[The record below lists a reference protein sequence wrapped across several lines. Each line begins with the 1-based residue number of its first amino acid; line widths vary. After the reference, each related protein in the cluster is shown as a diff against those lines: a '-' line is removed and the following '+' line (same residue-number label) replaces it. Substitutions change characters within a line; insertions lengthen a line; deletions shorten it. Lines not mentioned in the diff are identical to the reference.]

1 MAREQ
6 YQERQPTTAERA
18 VEPAEM
24 IDASAGGQT
33 KFVTTGTI
41 PPVETAT
48 ATPKPTAS
56 ELAYGRGPGVQALEA
71 MLAKGTPKPGEI
83 VSLIDAHRDEHNQML
98 ALVSDRLGAAFAE
111 SVRAEMSSIRASI
124 SRKEL
129 VAGDPNDPNSNYL
142 LVSQKE
148 QGARFRAGDLS
159 GTANKNGLDA
169 KYNLD
174 QDDALHLKA
183 GKDKSATLAWE
194 HDGKNQG
201 EAFGKFENKND
212 YEAGV
217 RKDFEVGKGTLTA
230 GAHHKV
236 DGDGTTDGAFATYK
250 QGGTTIDGNAGVR
263 DGSFAGGL
271 SIARET
277 ETDKFGAAIAT
288 DGKGP
293 SVDAN
298 AEHKFGNGLSVNA
311 QGHAAGDG
319 LTGSVGA
326 AYENDKTKLDGN
338 VTRATDKTSLHLGGS
353 HQLTPEQSVSGTF
366 DYMRP
371 DSGQSQATL
380 GLSERYKSGKLLHG
394 LDLELG
400 HGARDYAKATGS
412 VDGQFAPNLYGGA
425 WGSTELQAGHHAS
438 AQLGASLTFTTH
450 EKYALTAAGIVDQ
463 DGNLETRLQFDVFK
477 SKIESIGD
485 LDKQKK
491 DAMLSLF
498 LSYSK
503 GSNNHMLDQRFGEP
517 QIGTNAGNQVTAGIK
532 IRF

>member
-1 MAREQ
+1 MF
-6 YQERQPTTAERA
+6 
-18 VEPAEM
+18 
-24 IDASAGGQT
+24 DAPAGGQT

-41 PPVETAT
+41 PPVETGA
-48 ATPKPTAS
+48 AGPAKPTAS
-56 ELAYGRGPGVQALEA
+56 DLAYGRGPGVQALEA
-71 MLAKGTPKPGEI
+71 MLAKGTPKPGEV

-98 ALVSDRLGAAFAE
+98 ALVGDRLGATFAE

-194 HDGKNQG
+194 HDGKNEG
-201 EAFGKFENKND
+201 EAFGKFDSAKE

-217 RKDFEVGKGTLTA
+217 RRDFEVGNGTLTA

-250 QGGTTIDGNAGVR
+250 QGGTTLDGNAGVR
-263 DGSFAGGL
+263 DGKFAGGL

-277 ETDKFGAAIAT
+277 ESDKWGASVAT

-293 SVDAN
+293 SFDAN
-298 AEHKFGNGLSVNA
+298 AEHKLDNGLSINGK
-311 QGHAAGDG
+311 GHVAADG
-319 LTGSVGA
+319 LTGSLGA

-353 HQLTPEQSVSGTF
+353 HQLTPEQSLSGKF
-366 DYMRP
+366 DYTRP

-380 GLSERYKSGKLLHG
+380 GLSEKYKSGKLLHG

-412 VDGQFAPNLYGGA
+412 VDGQLAPNLYGGA

-438 AQLGASLTFTTH
+438 AQAGASLTFTTH

-477 SKIESIGD
+477 SKIEGIGD

-498 LSYSK
+498 LSYSQGTNK
-503 GSNNHMLDQRFGEP
+503 HMLDQRFGEP
-517 QIGTNAGNQVTAGIK
+517 QIGTNPGNQVTAGIK

>member
-1 MAREQ
+1 MF
-6 YQERQPTTAERA
+6 
-18 VEPAEM
+18 
-24 IDASAGGQT
+24 DAAAGGQT

-41 PPVETAT
+41 PPVETGAAT
-48 ATPKPTAS
+48 APKPSAS
-56 ELAYGRGPGVQALEA
+56 DLAYGRGPGVQALET
-71 MLAKGTPKPGEI
+71 MLAKGTPKPADV
-83 VSLIDAHRDEHNQML
+83 VSLIDAHRDEHDPML
-98 ALVSDRLGAAFAE
+98 ALVGVRLGAAFAE
-111 SVRAEMSSIRASI
+111 SVRAEMGSMRASL

-159 GTANKNGLDA
+159 GTAGKDGLDA

-194 HDGKNQG
+194 HAGKNEG
-201 EAFGKFENKND
+201 EAFASFKSAKD
-212 YEAGV
+212 YEGGV
-217 RKDFEVGKGTLTA
+217 RRDFDVGNGKLTA
-230 GAHHKV
+230 GVHHKV

-250 QGGTTIDGNAGVR
+250 QGGVTLDGNAGVR
-263 DGSFAGGL
+263 DGQLAGGL
-271 SIARET
+271 SVAGESKSDTWGAGIA
-277 ETDKFGAAIAT
+277 A

-293 SVDAN
+293 RFDAN
-298 AEHKFGNGLSVNA
+298 AKHKFDNGLSLNA
-311 QGHAAGDG
+311 QGHAAANG
-319 LTGSVGA
+319 LTGSLGA
-326 AYENDKTKLDGN
+326 AYEGEKTKLDGN

-353 HQLTPEQSVSGTF
+353 HQLTPEQSLSGTF
-366 DYMRP
+366 DYTRP

-380 GLSERYKSGKLLHG
+380 GLSERYKSGTLMHG

-400 HGARDYAKATGS
+400 HGARDYVKATGS
-412 VDGQFAPNLYGGA
+412 VGGQLAPNLYGGA
-425 WGSTELQAGHHAS
+425 WGATELQAGHHAS

-498 LSYSK
+498 LSYSQ
-503 GSNNHMLDQRFGEP
+503 GTNNHLLDKRFGEP